1 MLHELIEELYAHTT
15 MTLDDVLYIAKS
27 NGITIDASVGDKLT
41 AIKNGE
47 VITFDAITYDDGTIF
62 IFEIE

>member
-1 MLHELIEELYAHTT
+1 MLRELIEELYAHTT
-15 MTLDDVLYIAKS
+15 MTLDDILYIAKS
-27 NGITIDASVGDKLT
+27 NGIAIDAFAEDRLT

-47 VITFDAITYDDGTIF
+47 EITFDVITYDDGTIF